1 MNHELQLQPVDF
13 DEVGPNVGD
22 RFPDLYLP
30 DQSGEIIDLHSDRA
44 GRKAIINVHRSADW

>member
-1 MNHELQLQPVDF
+1 MSQEPKLQPVNF

-30 DQSGEIIDLHSDRA
+30 DQSGEIVDLHSDRA